1 MFRATLKGLLG
12 HKLRL
17 ALTVLAIMLGTGLI
31 AGSYVFTDTLDRVF
45 SDLFSQSF
53 AGIDAQVTSD
63 VTDEL
68 SSFTFPERLPE
79 GLVDEIAALDEVET
93 AVGAIAG
100 LVTLIDPQGEALGG
114 FGPPTIGTSWSDEAS
129 PLTVREGSPP
139 RGEADLVIDASSAQR
154 LDIEIGDEVGV
165 IALGEQERF
174 RVVGTIG
181 LGGSSNFGGA
191 TFVSFTYESAQRLF
205 AAEGVVDTI
214 AVVGAG
220 DISPEALVA
229 AIEEIAP
236 ENTSVVDAE
245 TAAEQQLSGFK
256 EALDFVN
263 TFLLAFG
270 YVSLFVGGF
279 LIFNTFQV
287 IVAQR
292 TKELALLRAIGATK
306 RQVRGM
312 VLSEALIVSVI
323 GSMLGVVFG
332 VALAIGIRG
341 AFSRFGGEIPATTPQ
356 ILPRTILIAV
366 LSGVVV
372 TVVSALVPAY
382 RASAV
387 PPIAA
392 LRQVAAR
399 PSGRLFR
406 IVTIV
411 GSTVAT
417 IGTGV
422 IAAGLFLDP
431 PDQIPRAA
439 FVGVGAA
446 LLFIGLAVLSA
457 AFARPLGRTLGAP
470 IRAAFGA
477 IGRLATENAVRNPGR
492 TAVTSAALMV
502 GVALMV
508 FVTILASSLEAT
520 TDRLIEDTFKTDLVV
535 QPIGFGAAG
544 LSPAVADRIEQL
556 DEVSQVTRT
565 RGGPMLVEGDVEFVS
580 AAELDR
586 LTDAI
591 DIEVVAGD
599 LASVGADG
607 VAISEDVASD
617 LDVGLGDTLDV
628 EFART
633 GEQELTVRAVF
644 VEAGPGSNIYLDL
657 EGFRQNFVED
667 FDQSLFVKF
676 DRSVPSADARE
687 AVELVLEDFPG
698 TTSLDQSEFADQA
711 ITGIRG
717 FVGLVYALLA
727 LALVIAFVGII
738 NTLLLSVIERT
749 REIGLLRAVGS
760 TRKQVRR
767 MVTWESVIIAVY
779 GALLGSVVGIVLAR
793 ALVEALDTEEIVFRV
808 PAAQI
813 AVAVFLALIAGI
825 VAAIYPARRASR
837 LNVLEAI
844 AYE

>member
-1 MFRATLKGLLG
+1 MLRATLKGLLG

-45 SDLFSQSF
+45 SDLFSESF

-63 VTDEL
+63 VNDEL
-68 SSFTFPERLPE
+68 ASFTFPERLPE
-79 GLVDEIAALDEVET
+79 SLVDDITTLEEVEV
-93 AVGAIAG
+93 AVGTVAG
-100 LVTLIDPQGEALGG
+100 LVTLIDPNGEALGG
-114 FGPPTIGTSWSDEAS
+114 FGPPTIGTSWSDAAS
-129 PLTVREGSPP
+129 PLTVREGAAPTND
-139 RGEADLVIDASSAQR
+139 RDLVIDSSSARR
-154 LDIEIGDEVGV
+154 LEIEIGDEVGV
-165 IALGEQERF
+165 IALGTPERF

-191 TFVSFTYESAQRLF
+191 TFVAITYETAQRLF
-205 AAEGVVDTI
+205 DAEGNVDTI
-214 AVVGAG
+214 SVVGAG

-229 AIEEIAP
+229 AVEAIAP
-236 ENTSVVDAE
+236 ENTSVVDAA

-287 IVAQR
+287 IVVQR
-292 TKELALLRAIGATK
+292 TQELALMRAIGATK
-306 RQVRGM
+306 RQVRRM
-312 VLSEALIVSVI
+312 VLAESVIVSVI
-323 GSMLGVVFG
+323 GSIFGVVFG
-332 VALAIGIRG
+332 VVLAIGIRA

-356 ILPRTILIAV
+356 IQTRTVLISMASGIL
-366 LSGVVV
+366 V
-372 TVVSALVPAY
+372 TLFSALVPAY

-392 LRQVAAR
+392 LRQVMAR
-399 PSGRLFR
+399 PSERLFR
-406 IVTIV
+406 IVSTVGTIV
-411 GSTVAT
+411 STLGA
-417 IGTGV
+417 GV

-470 IRAAFGA
+470 IRVAFGA
-477 IGRLATENAVRNPGR
+477 VGRLATENAVRNPGR
-492 TAVTSAALMV
+492 TAVTSAALMI

-520 TDRLIEDTFKTDLVV
+520 TNQLIEDTFKTDLVV
-535 QPIGFGAAG
+535 QPIGFGGAG
-544 LSPAVADRIEQL
+544 LSPLIADEIEAL
-556 DEVSQVTRT
+556 PEIELVTRT
-565 RGGPMLVEGDVEFVS
+565 RQGPMLVEGDVEFIS
-580 AAELDR
+580 AAELSK
-586 LTDAI
+586 LTEAI
-591 DIEVVAGD
+591 DIEVIEGD
-599 LASVGADG
+599 LSTVGIDEI
-607 VAISEDVASD
+607 AISEDAAGD
-617 LDVGLGDTLDV
+617 LDVRIADSLDV

-633 GEQELTVRAVF
+633 GEQRLIVAAIYE
-644 VEAGPGSNIYLDL
+644 EAGPAGDFYLDL
-657 EGFRQNFVED
+657 ESYKQNFVED
-667 FDQSLFVKF
+667 FDQSLFVRF
-676 DRSVPSADARE
+676 DRSFDTSAARE
-687 AVELVLEDFPG
+687 AVETVLDDFPG
-698 TTSLDQSEFADQA
+698 ATSLDQSEFADQA

-727 LALVIAFVGII
+727 LALVIAFVGIV

-749 REIGLLRAVGS
+749 REIGLLRAVGA
-760 TRKQVRR
+760 TRRQIRR

-779 GALLGSVVGIVLAR
+779 GALLGSAVGIVLAR
-793 ALVEALDTEEIVFRV
+793 ALVEALDTDQIVFRLPIV
-808 PAAQI
+808 QVVI
-813 AVAVFLALIAGI
+813 AVALAMVAGV
-825 VAAIYPARRASR
+825 VAAIYPAQRASR

>member
-1 MFRATLKGLLG
+1 MLKVTLKGLLG

-45 SDLFSQSF
+45 SDLFSQSL
-53 AGIDAQVTSD
+53 AGIDAQVTGDAS
-63 VTDEL
+63 DEL
-68 SSFTFPERLPE
+68 SSFTLPERLPE
-79 GLVDEIAALDEVET
+79 SLVQEIAALDQVEA
-93 AVGAIAG
+93 AVGTVAG
-100 LVTLIDPQGEALGG
+100 LVTLIDPSGEALGG
-114 FGPPTIGTSWSDEAS
+114 FGPPTIGTSWSDVAS
-129 PLTVREGSPP
+129 PLTVREGSAPAGN
-139 RGEADLVIDASSAQR
+139 RDLVIDASSADR

-191 TFVSFTYESAQRLF
+191 TFVSFTYGAAQQLF
-205 AAEGVVDTI
+205 DAAGFVDTI
-214 AVVGAG
+214 SVVGAG
-220 DISPEALVA
+220 DIGAEALVA

-245 TAAEQQLSGFK
+245 TAAEEQLSGFK

-292 TKELALLRAIGATK
+292 TKELALLRAIGATR
-306 RQVRGM
+306 RQVRRM
-312 VLSEALIVSVI
+312 VLAEALIVSVI
-323 GSMLGVVFG
+323 GSLFGVVFG
-332 VALAIGIRG
+332 VVLAIVIRE

-356 ILPRTILIAV
+356 ILPRTIVIAV

-372 TVVSALVPAY
+372 TVVSALIPAY

-392 LRQVAAR
+392 LRQVTAR
-399 PSGRLFR
+399 PTSRLFR
-406 IVTIV
+406 IVMIA
-411 GSTVAT
+411 GSVIAT
-417 IGTGV
+417 LGAGV
-422 IAAGLFLDP
+422 ISAGLFLDP
-431 PDQIPRAA
+431 PEQIPRAA

-446 LLFIGLAVLSA
+446 LLFIGLAILSA
-457 AFARPLGRTLGAP
+457 AFARPLGRFLGAP

-508 FVTILASSLEAT
+508 FVTILASSLAAT
-520 TDRLIEDTFKTDLVV
+520 TDKLIEDTFKTDLVV

-544 LSPAVADRIEQL
+544 LSPQVADRIEAL
-556 DEVSQVTRT
+556 DQIEEVVRLRQ
-565 RGGPMLVEGDVEFVS
+565 GPMLVEGDVEFVS
-580 AAELDR
+580 ASELSR
-586 LTDAI
+586 IENAI
-591 DIEVVAGD
+591 DIEILSGD

-607 VAISEDVASD
+607 VALSENVASD
-617 LDVGLGDTLDV
+617 LDVGIGDTLDV

-633 GEQELTVRAVF
+633 GEQTLTVRVVF

-657 EGFRQNFVED
+657 EGYRRNFTED

-676 DRSVPSADARE
+676 DRSFDSASARE
-687 AVELVLEDFPG
+687 AVEEVLDEFPG

-727 LALVIAFVGII
+727 LALVIAFVGIV

-779 GALLGSVVGIVLAR
+779 GALLGTVVGIVLAR
-793 ALVEALDTEEIVFRV
+793 ALVEALDTDEIVFRLPIV
-808 PAAQI
+808 QI
-813 AVAVFLALIAGI
+813 ALAVVLAMVAGVI
-825 VAAIYPARRASR
+825 AAIYPAQRASR

>member
-1 MFRATLKGLLG
+1 MLRATLKGLLG
-12 HKLRL
+12 HKLRM

-45 SDLFSQSF
+45 SDLFSESF
-53 AGIDAQVTSD
+53 AGIDAQVTSAVD
-63 VTDEL
+63 DEL
-68 SSFTFPERLPE
+68 ASFTFPERLPE
-79 GLVDEIAALDEVET
+79 SLVEEIDALDEVEV
-93 AVGAIAG
+93 AVGTVAG

-129 PLTVREGSPP
+129 PITVRDGVAPTGD
-139 RGEADLVIDASSAQR
+139 RDLVIDSSSARR

-165 IALGEQERF
+165 IALGEPERF

-191 TFVSFTYESAQRLF
+191 TFVAVTYGTAQRLF
-205 AAEGVVDTI
+205 DAAGTVDTI
-214 AVVGAG
+214 SVVGAG
-220 DISPEALVA
+220 DISPERLVA
-229 AIEEIAP
+229 AIEAIAP
-236 ENTSVVDAE
+236 ENTSVVDAA
-245 TAAEQQLSGFK
+245 TAAEEQLSGFK

-292 TKELALLRAIGATK
+292 TQELALFRAIGATK
-306 RQVRGM
+306 RQVRRM
-312 VLSEALIVSVI
+312 VLAESFVVSII
-323 GSMLGVVFG
+323 GSLLGVVFG
-332 VALAIGIRG
+332 ILLAIGIRE

-356 ILPRTILIAV
+356 VQLRTVLIAV
-366 LSGVVV
+366 ASGVFV
-372 TVVSALVPAY
+372 TLLSALVPAY

-392 LRQVAAR
+392 LRQVMAR

-411 GSTVAT
+411 GSVVSV
-417 IGTGV
+417 IGAGI

-470 IRAAFGA
+470 IRAAFGT
-477 IGRLATENAVRNPGR
+477 IGRLSTENAVRNPGR
-492 TAVTSAALMV
+492 TAVTSAALMI

-520 TDRLIEDTFKTDLVV
+520 TNQLIEDTFKTDLVV
-535 QPIGFGAAG
+535 QPIGFGGAG
-544 LSPAVADRIEQL
+544 LSPRLADEIEAL
-556 DEVSQVTRT
+556 DEVEQVTRT
-565 RGGPMLVEGDVEFVS
+565 RQGPMLVEGDVEFIS
-580 AAELDR
+580 AAELSK

-591 DIEVVAGD
+591 DIEVLEGD
-599 LASVGADG
+599 LSAVGVDG
-607 VAISEDVASD
+607 VAVSENAADD
-617 LDVGLGDTLDV
+617 LDVTVGDTLDV

-633 GEQELTVRAVF
+633 GEQVLTVRAIY
-644 VEAGPGSNIYLDL
+644 AQSGPVGSFYLDL
-657 EGFRQNFVED
+657 DGYRQNFVED
-667 FDQSLFVKF
+667 FDQSIFVKF
-676 DRSVPSADARE
+676 DRTFETTAARE
-687 AVELVLEDFPG
+687 AVETVLDGFPG
-698 TTSLDQSEFADQA
+698 ATSLDQSEFADQA

-727 LALVIAFVGII
+727 LALVIAFVGIV

-749 REIGLLRAVGS
+749 REIGLLRAVGA

-767 MVTWESVIIAVY
+767 MITWESVIIAVY
-779 GALLGSVVGIVLAR
+779 GALLGSVVGIILAR
-793 ALVEALDTEEIVFRV
+793 ALVEALDTDEIVFRIPIV
-808 PAAQI
+808 QVVAA
-813 AVAVFLALIAGI
+813 VLLAMIAGV
-825 VAAIYPARRASR
+825 VAAIYPARRAAR

>member
-1 MFRATLKGLLG
+1 MLRATLKGLLG

-45 SDLFSQSF
+45 SDLFSESF

-63 VTDEL
+63 VNDEL
-68 SSFTFPERLPE
+68 ASFTFPERLPE
-79 GLVDEIAALDEVET
+79 RLVEDITALDEVEV
-93 AVGAIAG
+93 AVGTVAG
-100 LVTLIDPQGEALGG
+100 LVTLIDPDGEALGG
-114 FGPPTIGTSWSDEAS
+114 FGPPTIGTSWSDIAS
-129 PLTVREGSPP
+129 PLTVRDGAQPTNG
-139 RGEADLVIDASSAQR
+139 RDLVIDSSSARR
-154 LDIEIGDEVGV
+154 LDIEIGDEVGL
-165 IALGEQERF
+165 IALGEPERF

-191 TFVSFTYESAQRLF
+191 TFVAVTYDTAQRLF
-205 AAEGVVDTI
+205 DARGTVDTI
-214 AVVGAG
+214 SVVGAG
-220 DISPEALVA
+220 DIAPGALVA
-229 AIEEIAP
+229 AIEEMAP
-236 ENTSVVDAE
+236 ENTSVVDAA
-245 TAAEQQLSGFK
+245 TAAEEQLSGFK

-287 IVAQR
+287 IVVQR
-292 TKELALLRAIGATK
+292 TQELALMRAIGATK
-306 RQVRGM
+306 RQVRRM
-312 VLSEALIVSVI
+312 VLAESVIVSVI
-323 GSMLGVVFG
+323 GSLLGVVFG
-332 VALAIGIRG
+332 VLLAIGIRA
-341 AFSRFGGEIPATTPQ
+341 AFSRFGGEIPTTTPQ
-356 ILPRTILIAV
+356 IQTRTVLISMA
-366 LSGVVV
+366 SGVLV
-372 TVVSALVPAY
+372 TVLSALVPAY

-392 LRQVAAR
+392 LRQVSAR
-399 PSGRLFR
+399 PSERLFR
-406 IVTIV
+406 IVTVV
-411 GSTVAT
+411 GTIVAT
-417 IGTGV
+417 IGAGV

-470 IRAAFGA
+470 IRAAFGTV
-477 IGRLATENAVRNPGR
+477 GRLATENAVRNPGR
-492 TAVTSAALMV
+492 TAVTSAALMI

-520 TDRLIEDTFKTDLVV
+520 TNQLIDDTFKTDLVV
-535 QPIGFGAAG
+535 QPIGFGATG
-544 LSPAVADRIEQL
+544 LSPAIADQIEAL
-556 DEVSQVTRT
+556 PEIEQVTRT
-565 RGGPMLVEGDVEFVS
+565 RQGPMLVEGDVEFIS
-580 AAELDR
+580 AAELAK

-591 DIEVVAGD
+591 DIEVIEGD
-599 LASVGADG
+599 LSTVGVEG
-607 VAISEDVASD
+607 IAISENAAED
-617 LDVGLGDTLDV
+617 LDVSVGETLDV

-633 GEQELTVRAVF
+633 GEQVLSVGAIFEQS
-644 VEAGPGSNIYLDL
+644 GPVGSFYLDL
-657 EGFRQNFVED
+657 ESYKQNFVED

-676 DRSVPSADARE
+676 DRTFDTAAARE
-687 AVELVLEDFPG
+687 AVETVLDDFPG
-698 TTSLDQSEFADQA
+698 ATSLDQSEFADQA

-727 LALVIAFVGII
+727 LALVIAFVGIV

-779 GALLGSVVGIVLAR
+779 GALLGSAVGIVLAR
-793 ALVEALDTEEIVFRV
+793 ALVEALDTDEIIFRLPIV
-808 PAAQI
+808 QVII
-813 AVAVFLALIAGI
+813 AVALAMVAGVI
-825 VAAIYPARRASR
+825 AAIYPAQRASR

>member
-1 MFRATLKGLLG
+1 MLRATLKGLLG

-68 SSFTFPERLPE
+68 ASFTFPERLPE
-79 GLVDEIAALDEVET
+79 GLVGEIAALDEVEA
-93 AVGAIAG
+93 AVGTIAG
-100 LVTLIDPQGEALGG
+100 LVTLIDPNGEALGG
-114 FGPPTIGTSWSDEAS
+114 FGPPTIGTSWSDVAS

-139 RGEADLVIDASSAQR
+139 IGDRDLVIDSSSAER

-191 TFVSFTYESAQRLF
+191 TFVAFTYGSAQRLF
-205 AAEGVVDTI
+205 DAAGFVDTI
-214 AVVGAG
+214 SVVGAG
-220 DISPEALVA
+220 DIDPDRLIA
-229 AIEEIAP
+229 AIETVTP
-236 ENTSVVDAE
+236 ENTSVVDAA
-245 TAAEQQLSGFK
+245 TAAEEQLSGFK
-256 EALDFVN
+256 EALDFIN

-306 RQVRGM
+306 RQVRRM
-312 VLSEALIVSVI
+312 VLIEALIVSVV
-323 GSMLGVVFG
+323 GSILGVVFG
-332 VALAIGIRG
+332 VVLAIGIRE
-341 AFSRFGGEIPATTPQ
+341 AFSRFGGEIPSTSPQ
-356 ILPRTILIAV
+356 ILPRTILIAMV
-366 LSGVVV
+366 SGVLV
-372 TVVSALVPAY
+372 TLVSALVPAY
-382 RASAV
+382 RASSV

-392 LRQVAAR
+392 LRQVSAT

-406 IVTIV
+406 IVSIV
-411 GSTVAT
+411 GSVVST
-417 IGTGV
+417 IGAGV

-431 PDQIPRAA
+431 PEQVPRAA

-492 TAVTSAALMV
+492 TAVTSAALMI

-508 FVTILASSLEAT
+508 FVTILASSLAAT
-520 TDRLIEDTFKTDLVV
+520 TDKLIEDTFKTDLVV

-544 LSPAVADRIEQL
+544 LSPQIADQIDALEEIE
-556 DEVSQVTRT
+556 EVTRV
-565 RGGPMLVEGDVEFVS
+565 RQGPMLVEGDVEFIS
-580 AAELDR
+580 ASELSKIQN
-586 LTDAI
+586 AI
-591 DIEVVAGD
+591 DIEVVSGD
-599 LASVGADG
+599 LASVGVDG
-607 VAISEDVASD
+607 VALSENVASD
-617 LDVGLGDTLDV
+617 LDVGIGDTLDV

-633 GEQELTVRAVF
+633 GQRVLTVRAIF
-644 VEAGPGSNIYLDL
+644 AESGPGSNIYLDL
-657 EGFRQNFVED
+657 EGYRQNFTED

-676 DRSVPSADARE
+676 NRTFDSAAARN
-687 AVELVLEDFPG
+687 AVEVVLDEFPG
-698 TTSLDQSEFADQA
+698 ATSLDQSEFADQA

-717 FVGLVYALLA
+717 FVSLVYALLA
-727 LALVIAFVGII
+727 LALVIAFVGIV

-760 TRKQVRR
+760 TRRQIRR

-793 ALVEALDTEEIVFRV
+793 ALVEALDTDEIVFRV
-808 PAAQI
+808 PVIQI
-813 AVAVFLALIAGI
+813 VLAVALAMVAGV
-825 VAAIYPARRASR
+825 VAAIYPAQRASR

>member
-1 MFRATLKGLLG
+1 
-12 HKLRL
+12 
-17 ALTVLAIMLGTGLI
+17 
-31 AGSYVFTDTLDRVF
+31 
-45 SDLFSQSF
+45 
-53 AGIDAQVTSD
+53 
-63 VTDEL
+63 
-68 SSFTFPERLPE
+68 
-79 GLVDEIAALDEVET
+79 
-93 AVGAIAG
+93 
-100 LVTLIDPQGEALGG
+100 
-114 FGPPTIGTSWSDEAS
+114 
-129 PLTVREGSPP
+129 
-139 RGEADLVIDASSAQR
+139 
-154 LDIEIGDEVGV
+154 
-165 IALGEQERF
+165 
-174 RVVGTIG
+174 
-181 LGGSSNFGGA
+181 
-191 TFVSFTYESAQRLF
+191 
-205 AAEGVVDTI
+205 
-214 AVVGAG
+214 
-220 DISPEALVA
+220 
-229 AIEEIAP
+229 
-236 ENTSVVDAE
+236 
-245 TAAEQQLSGFK
+245 
-256 EALDFVN
+256 
-263 TFLLAFG
+263 
-270 YVSLFVGGF
+270 
-279 LIFNTFQV
+279 
-287 IVAQR
+287 
-292 TKELALLRAIGATK
+292 
-306 RQVRGM
+306 
-312 VLSEALIVSVI
+312 
-323 GSMLGVVFG
+323 
-332 VALAIGIRG
+332 
-341 AFSRFGGEIPATTPQ
+341 
-356 ILPRTILIAV
+356 
-366 LSGVVV
+366 
-372 TVVSALVPAY
+372 
-382 RASAV
+382 
-387 PPIAA
+387 
-392 LRQVAAR
+392 
-399 PSGRLFR
+399 
-406 IVTIV
+406 
-411 GSTVAT
+411 
-417 IGTGV
+417 
-422 IAAGLFLDP
+422 
-431 PDQIPRAA
+431 
-439 FVGVGAA
+439 
-446 LLFIGLAVLSA
+446 
-457 AFARPLGRTLGAP
+457 
-470 IRAAFGA
+470 
-477 IGRLATENAVRNPGR
+477 
-492 TAVTSAALMV
+492 
-502 GVALMV
+502 
-508 FVTILASSLEAT
+508 
-520 TDRLIEDTFKTDLVV
+520 
-535 QPIGFGAAG
+535 
-544 LSPAVADRIEQL
+544 
-556 DEVSQVTRT
+556 
-565 RGGPMLVEGDVEFVS
+565 MLVEGDVEFVG

-599 LASVGADG
+599 LVSVGADG

>member
-1 MFRATLKGLLG
+1 MLRATLKGLLG

-45 SDLFSQSF
+45 SDLFSESF

-63 VTDEL
+63 VNDEL
-68 SSFTFPERLPE
+68 ASFTFPERLPE
-79 GLVDEIAALDEVET
+79 SLVREIAALDEVET
-93 AVGAIAG
+93 AVGTVAG
-100 LVTLIDPQGEALGG
+100 LVTLIDPNGEALGG
-114 FGPPTIGTSWSDEAS
+114 FGPPTIATSWSDAAN
-129 PLTVREGSPP
+129 PLTVRDGSAPDGD
-139 RGEADLVIDASSAQR
+139 RDLVIDSSSARR
-154 LDIEIGDEVGV
+154 LDIEIGDEVAV
-165 IALGEQERF
+165 IALGEPERF

-191 TFVSFTYESAQRLF
+191 TFVSVAFDTAQRLF
-205 AAEGVVDTI
+205 DAGSTVDTI
-214 AVVGAG
+214 SVVAAG
-220 DISPEALVA
+220 NTSPEQLVA

-236 ENTSVVDAE
+236 EDTSVVDAA
-245 TAAEQQLSGFK
+245 TAAEDQLSGFK
-256 EALDFVN
+256 EALDFIN

-292 TKELALLRAIGATK
+292 TQELALFRAIGATK
-306 RQVRGM
+306 RQVRRM
-312 VLSEALIVSVI
+312 VLAESLIVSVL
-323 GSMLGVVFG
+323 GSLLGVVFG
-332 VALAIGIRG
+332 IVLAIGIRE

-356 ILPRTILIAV
+356 VQSRTIVIAV
-366 LSGVVV
+366 ASGVIV
-372 TVVSALVPAY
+372 TLLSALVPAY
-382 RASAV
+382 RASSV

-392 LRQVAAR
+392 LRQVVAR
-399 PSGRLFR
+399 PSSRLFR

-411 GSTVAT
+411 GTTVSV
-417 IGTGV
+417 IGAAI

-470 IRAAFGA
+470 IRAAFGT
-477 IGRLATENAVRNPGR
+477 IGRLSTENAVRNPGR
-492 TAVTSAALMV
+492 TAVTSAALMI

-520 TDRLIEDTFKTDLVV
+520 TNQLIEDTFKTDLVV
-535 QPIGFGAAG
+535 QPIGFGGAG
-544 LSPAVADRIEQL
+544 LSPQIADEIEAL
-556 DEVSQVTRT
+556 DEIEQVTRT
-565 RGGPMLVEGDVEFVS
+565 RQGPMLVEGDVEFIS
-580 AAELDR
+580 AAELSK

-591 DIEVVAGD
+591 DIEVLAGALSD
-599 LASVGADG
+599 VGADG
-607 VAISEDVASD
+607 IAVSENAADD
-617 LDVGLGDTLDV
+617 LDVSVGDTLDV

-633 GEQELTVRAVF
+633 GEQVLTVRAIYA
-644 VEAGPGSNIYLDL
+644 ESGPVGNFYLDL
-657 EGFRQNFVED
+657 DGYRMNFVED

-676 DRSVPSADARE
+676 DRTFDIAVARE
-687 AVELVLEDFPG
+687 SVETVLDLFPG
-698 TTSLDQSEFADQA
+698 ATSLGQSEFADQA

-727 LALVIAFVGII
+727 LALVIAFVGIV

-749 REIGLLRAVGS
+749 REIGLLRAVGA

-793 ALVEALDTEEIVFRV
+793 ALVEALDTDDIIFRLPIVQV
-808 PAAQI
+808 I
-813 AVAVFLALIAGI
+813 VAVLVAMVAGV
-825 VAAIYPARRASR
+825 VAAIYPARRAAR

>member
-1 MFRATLKGLLG
+1 MLRATLKGLLG

-45 SDLFSQSF
+45 SDLFSESF

-63 VTDEL
+63 VDDEL
-68 SSFTFPERLPE
+68 ATFTFPERLPE
-79 GLVDEIAALDEVET
+79 SLVDEINALDEVEV
-93 AVGAIAG
+93 AVGTVAG

-114 FGPPTIGTSWSDEAS
+114 FGPPTIGTSWSDVAS
-129 PLTVREGSPP
+129 PITVRDGDAPSGD
-139 RGEADLVIDASSAQR
+139 RDLVIDSSSARR

-165 IALGEQERF
+165 IALGQPERF

-191 TFVSFTYESAQRLF
+191 TFVAVPYQTAQRLF
-205 AAEGVVDTI
+205 DAVGTVDTI
-214 AVVGAG
+214 SVVGSG
-220 DISPEALVA
+220 DIAPERLVA

-236 ENTSVVDAE
+236 DNTSVVDAA
-245 TAAEQQLSGFK
+245 TAAEEQLSGFK

-292 TKELALLRAIGATK
+292 TQELALFRAIGATK
-306 RQVRGM
+306 RQVRRM
-312 VLSEALIVSVI
+312 VLAESLIVSVI
-323 GSMLGVVFG
+323 GSLVGVVFG
-332 VALAIGIRG
+332 ILLAIGIRE
-341 AFSRFGGEIPATTPQ
+341 AFSLFGGEIPATTPQ
-356 ILPRTILIAV
+356 VQLRTVLIAV
-366 LSGVVV
+366 TSGVIV
-372 TVVSALVPAY
+372 TLLSALVPAY

-399 PSGRLFR
+399 PSSRLFR
-406 IVTIV
+406 IVTIA
-411 GSTVAT
+411 GSVVSTMGAG
-417 IGTGV
+417 I

-470 IRAAFGA
+470 IRAVFGT
-477 IGRLATENAVRNPGR
+477 IGRLSTENAVRNPGR
-492 TAVTSAALMV
+492 TAVTSAALMI

-520 TDRLIEDTFKTDLVV
+520 TNRLIEDTFKTDLVV
-535 QPIGFGAAG
+535 QPIGFGGAG
-544 LSPAVADRIEQL
+544 LSPLIADEIEAL
-556 DEVSQVTRT
+556 DEIEQVTRT
-565 RGGPMLVEGDVEFVS
+565 RQGPLLVEGDVEFIS
-580 AAELDR
+580 AAELSK

-591 DIEVVAGD
+591 DIDVFEGD
-599 LASVGADG
+599 LSEVGVDG
-607 VAISEDVASD
+607 IAVSENAASD
-617 LDVGLGDTLDV
+617 LDVSLGDTLDV

-633 GEQELTVRAVF
+633 GEQVLTVRAIYA
-644 VEAGPGSNIYLDL
+644 ESGPVGNFYLDL
-657 EGFRQNFVED
+657 EAYRQNFVED

-676 DRSVPSADARE
+676 DRTFEIAAARE
-687 AVELVLEDFPG
+687 AVETVLDEFPG
-698 TTSLDQSEFADQA
+698 ATSLDQSEFADQA

-727 LALVIAFVGII
+727 LALVIAFVGIV

-793 ALVEALDTEEIVFRV
+793 ALVEALDTDEIVFRLPIV
-808 PAAQI
+808 QVMI
-813 AVAVFLALIAGI
+813 AVVLAMVAGI
-825 VAAIYPARRASR
+825 VAAIYPARRAAR
-837 LNVLEAI
+837 LNVLDAI